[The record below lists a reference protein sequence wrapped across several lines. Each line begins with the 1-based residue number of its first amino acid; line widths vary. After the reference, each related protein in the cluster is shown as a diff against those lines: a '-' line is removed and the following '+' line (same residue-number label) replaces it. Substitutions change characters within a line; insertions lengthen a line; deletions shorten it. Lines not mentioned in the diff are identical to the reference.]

1 MAPLPSSTHP
11 TSQQKVLVWLI
22 STQPKLAASRALPHL
37 PSPPFFPSSWI
48 WPCRATQARSQQ
60 PEEDVLLLLASP
72 GPGHSPSSA
81 KCFSCLPW
89 AVLAPRSPHRL
100 GSWGLQGA
108 AAWPPPA
115 LQHPMADTA
124 FCLGTLPEPFTHPG
138 HIHSAGPEPRAEPSQ
153 APPAAGA
160 STVTHSKSKYPPTLL
175 EGAAQVLVMG
185 ETGPLVRQGWAA
197 RVRGETSSLTPHRSS
212 SQTLLLPPRGERPC
226 PCLSQGS
233 PCSPQ
238 LG

>member
-22 STQPKLAASRALPHL
+22 STQPKLAASRALPHHRAL
-37 PSPPFFPSSWI
+37 PSSPARGSGPAEQPRHVPSSQRRTFSSSSHLLAQGTLPAVPSASAASHGLFLPPGHHTGWA
-48 WPCRATQARSQQ
+48 PGVCRVQPPGPLLLTSTPRPTQPFAWAPSLSRSLTQATSTVQDLS
-60 PEEDVLLLLASP
+60 PEQ
-72 GPGHSPSSA
+72 
-81 KCFSCLPW
+81 
-89 AVLAPRSPHRL
+89 SPHRPH
-100 GSWGLQGA
+100 Q
-108 AAWPPPA
+108 
-115 LQHPMADTA
+115 QR
-124 FCLGTLPEPFTHPG
+124 GT
-138 HIHSAGPEPRAEPSQ
+138 
-153 APPAAGA
+153 
-160 STVTHSKSKYPPTLL
+160 STVTHSKSKHPPTLL

-197 RVRGETSSLTPHRSS
+197 RARGETCSLTPRRSS